1 MYEIIKLTHLAS
13 AIIWMGGMAFMVW
26 ALRPAAAQLA
36 PAQRAPLL
44 AAVLQRFFVA
54 VIISIAVLLL
64 SGLHMLGAAAK
75 TVGMQQVPM
84 GWHIMLTIGLVM
96 FLIFGHLYLSPF
108 RRLKKAVAGA
118 DWPEAGRRLQQI
130 ALMVNINFVLGW
142 VAIAAL
148 RLVR

>member
-1 MYEIIKLTHLAS
+1 M
-13 AIIWMGGMAFMVW
+13 
-26 ALRPAAAQLA
+26 
-36 PAQRAPLL
+36 

-75 TVGMQQVPM
+75 TVCMQQVPM

-96 FLIFGHLYLSPF
+96 FLIFGHLYFSPF